1 METTLIG
8 KSKKLVK
15 SLLGRKGLEPV
26 NLVELRVQETINC
39 RDCDAIPKVENA
51 GEVNIDHNPPFQVM
65 HNGVKVLLGGYHGEW
80 MQRIITA
87 LKGHHEPQEE
97 KVFYEVLKRVS
108 GDNPVMLELGSYWAY
123 YSLWFRKTFPA
134 GSNYMVEPI
143 TEKMQLGQKNFDLNG
158 FSGIFFN
165 GCMGGEYKDKMTFV
179 DWNNDEIE
187 MKKYS
192 VDAIVE
198 KNNIAFIDILHSD
211 IQGAEVD
218 MLKGCEQS
226 LNAGKIGYL
235 CISTHGDKHERCLD
249 FFKQRSMHII
259 AEHSVEA
266 SASADGLIVAQST
279 AVPHIDVVHITK

>member
-51 GEVNIDHNPPFQVM
+51 GEVNIDHSPPFQVM

>member
-51 GEVNIDHNPPFQVM
+51 GEVNIDHSPPFQVM

-158 FSGIFFN
+158 FSWIFFN

-187 MKKYS
+187 MKQYS

>member
-143 TEKMQLGQKNFDLNG
+143 TEKMQLGQKNFDLNS

-187 MKKYS
+187 MKQYS

>member
-187 MKKYS
+187 MKQYS

>member
-51 GEVNIDHNPPFQVM
+51 GEVNIDHSPPFQVM

-187 MKKYS
+187 MKQYS